1 MSKSAITHAED
12 ARASETA
19 LDAIMNALAELRYG
33 QLEIQLHDARVVKI
47 MRTEKIRL
55 YEECAPRAHDEGAR

>member
-1 MSKSAITHAED
+1 MTKSATTDADD
-12 ARASETA
+12 ARANETA
-19 LDAIMNALAELRYG
+19 LDAIMDALEQLRYG

-55 YEECAPRAHDEGAR
+55 YDDCAPRAHDEGAR